1 MSSLNKSV
9 RSLTPPHLILILN
22 PKAVDPSPTKSPDQ
36 SSEVKKNETLFATH
50 LRRRNKQIPL
60 DLHPFPSFFLQNLF
74 WPFLITTLHHIAAVR
89 SNTNHQP
96 PISNDA
102 CVVTI
107 GSRVSMNST
116 RTAGTCMR
124 WTKRKNGSN
133 SFTRLYSNINARL
146 SRTKTRDNNV
156 NTGNGCPLWQRKST
170 GTAGQPPDFQKFFGN
185 AYCRLDACG
194 DALGLTVDDQW
205 SGVMASLW
213 APAGVSKSSS

>member
-1 MSSLNKSV
+1 MKMVNELVHGASQKREEKGKKGGTLFPYVFLNRAPHRSPLAERFIFFLPRPTTYMSSLNKSV

-22 PKAVDPSPTKSPDQ
+22 PKAVDPRPTKSPDQ

-60 DLHPFPSFFLQNLF
+60 DLHPFPSFFRQNLL

-107 GSRVSMNST
+107 GRRVSMNST
-116 RTAGTCMR
+116 RTQ
-124 WTKRKNGSN
+124 
-133 SFTRLYSNINARL
+133 AR
-146 SRTKTRDNNV
+146 
-156 NTGNGCPLWQRKST
+156 
-170 GTAGQPPDFQKFFGN
+170 A
-185 AYCRLDACG
+185 
-194 DALGLTVDDQW
+194 
-205 SGVMASLW
+205 
-213 APAGVSKSSS
+213 